1 MHLNKY
7 YTGNMETLVLAL
19 IIVRNQHRQTEKS
32 LPEPNDFQPFD
43 LQALLKTEQSFQFCK
58 GIDHAIRL
66 QLHQKL
72 TGK

>member
-1 MHLNKY
+1 MK
-7 YTGNMETLVLAL
+7 TLVLAL
-19 IIVRNQHRQTEKS
+19 ITVRNQHRHNEES
-32 LPEPNDFQPFD
+32 LPEPKDFQPFD